1 MLQPAPILGA
11 LAGLVGIADTVP
23 YVRDT
28 LRGATRP
35 HRATWLIWGVLAIV
49 ASVSQRADGASW
61 SLVLTASQAILT
73 GFVFVLAL
81 RHGEGGLAA
90 FELSL
95 LAVSFGGI
103 VGWALAGEP
112 LVAVA
117 CVIVADL
124 SAVAMMM
131 PKAYRDPHSETLAMY
146 AWASVGG
153 ALAAG
158 AVGALDL
165 SLLLYPIYYCLANGA
180 LALLISVRRRR
191 FSW

>member
-1 MLQPAPILGA
+1 MSIAPVLGA

-28 LRGATRP
+28 VRGATRP
-35 HRATWLIWGVLAIV
+35 HRGTWLIWGVLAVV

-73 GFVFVLAL
+73 AIVLVLAI

-90 FELSL
+90 LELSL
-95 LAVSFGGI
+95 LAVACGGI
-103 VGWALAGEP
+103 VGWMLAGEP
-112 LVAVA
+112 VVAVA

-124 SAVAMMM
+124 SAVAMMT

-158 AVGALDL
+158 AVGAADV

>member
-35 HRATWLIWGVLAIV
+35 HRGTWLIWGVLAIV

-73 GFVFVLAL
+73 GYVFVLAL

-95 LAVSFGGI
+95 LAVSCGGI